1 VIESSAALFA
11 LPFVALAVV
20 WWGRRRGLSWAR
32 VAADVMLAAALLA
45 VVSQAVLPLSLRSEG
60 WGRVDG
66 FPTFVPFETI
76 RSYLSE
82 GLVDV
87 EVRQLL
93 GNVALFVPFGFA
105 LPLAARSFRTPL
117 RAVAAGASLSAGVEL
132 LQMLLPGHGPDIDD
146 VILNTLGTAVGYLGY
161 RVLASLVASARDR
174 TGPRAS
180 HRLP

>member
-1 VIESSAALFA
+1 MIESSAALFA
-11 LPFVALAVV
+11 LPLVALAVV
-20 WWGRRRGLSWAR
+20 WWRRRRGASWAQ
-32 VAADVMLAAALLA
+32 VAADALLSAALLA
-45 VVSQAVLPLSLRSEG
+45 IVSQAVLPLSLRSEG

-76 RSYLSE
+76 RSYLSY

-105 LPLAARSFRTPL
+105 LPLAARSLRTPL
-117 RAVAAGASLSAGVEL
+117 RAITAGAVLSAGVEL
-132 LQMLLPGHGPDIDD
+132 LQTLLPGHGPDIDD

-161 RVLASLVASARDR
+161 RLLAWIVASVRDR
-174 TGPRAS
+174 AGPRAS
-180 HRLP
+180 LP